1 MIIYYN
7 HFFIVEII
15 KINLD
20 FDFLKEFFLLLSN
33 LCLKGNR
40 LFDKNKNYLILSEFI
55 IPF

>member
-20 FDFLKEFFLLLSN
+20 FDFLKEFFFVIVEPM
-33 LCLKGNR
+33 LKR
-40 LFDKNKNYLILSEFI
+40 KSTI
-55 IPF
+55 